1 MLNNS
6 LGKKLFQVSHL
17 SIFNTVRSCWR
28 KAYSRLRLE
37 YIWREWNCIR
47 NRGNTHLPS
56 DCRAD
61 WHFDFFPAS
70 LMLMI
75 LLWMGDLHSVWAI
88 WVQFPSWGW
97 KHIDCPL
104 MVFMGG
110 CFHPDWDIIELR
122 SPLMQGWFC
131 VTISTGV
138 RQTFIMLYLYDV
150 ATILLHKC
158 FWAPMQISKWSGI
171 ISFSHNGTQTSY
183 DPVNKDYRK
192 SGSHPPMIGIKMS
205 FLFSVID

>member
-1 MLNNS
+1 MWVSRNIS
-6 LGKKLFQVSHL
+6 LFLGVHVLHEFSKVHYCTTHLKSCRGKQ
-17 SIFNTVRSCWR
+17 
-28 KAYSRLRLE
+28 AYSRTRSQW
-37 YIWREWNCIR
+37 IWGKWNCIR
-47 NRGNTHLPS
+47 NRSNTHLPR

-75 LLWMGDLHSVWAI
+75 WLWMGDLHRVWAI

-97 KHIDCPL
+97 KRIDCPL

-122 SPLMQGWFC
+122 LPLMQSWFC

-138 RQTFIMLYLYDV
+138 QQTYNVTFVWCGRYTT
-150 ATILLHKC
+150 AQEPHC
-158 FWAPMQISKWSGI
+158 FWVNMQISKWSGI
-171 ISFSHNGTQTSY
+171 ISFSYSGAQNSY
-183 DPVNKDYRK
+183 HPVNKDYRK
-192 SGSHPPMIGIKMS
+192 SARQPPM
-205 FLFSVID
+205 VA